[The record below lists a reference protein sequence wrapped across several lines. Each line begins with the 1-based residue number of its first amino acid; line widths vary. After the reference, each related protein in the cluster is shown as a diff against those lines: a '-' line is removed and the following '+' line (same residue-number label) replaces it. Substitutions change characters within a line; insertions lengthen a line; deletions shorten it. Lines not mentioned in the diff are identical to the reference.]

1 MKLYWSCIVT
11 ALRFSSCLIWL
22 VMLWYRLLLGTYQ
35 FFFQR
40 IISIFLSV
48 HTCWTLN
55 PSQLLHL
62 KMMYSIDE
70 HGGPKAKKSSKVEP
84 FRSSMSPSSKA
95 ELKLQKKL
103 TTAVSKNV
111 IKRKVVIKSKSDKL
125 SGKVDATRNEEKV
138 LIAIICISHSDW
150 I

>member
-1 MKLYWSCIVT
+1 
-11 ALRFSSCLIWL
+11 
-22 VMLWYRLLLGTYQ
+22 
-35 FFFQR
+35 
-40 IISIFLSV
+40 
-48 HTCWTLN
+48 
-55 PSQLLHL
+55 
-62 KMMYSIDE
+62 MYSIDE